1 VSPKTDQKC
10 RMGSYI
16 IRRLSFAVVPQDE
29 GYPINI
35 SPFFGRNLPHA
46 SLSKYEYI
54 IHTVGFI
61 FNLFEVL
68 HVMHMYDMPYIAI
81 I

>member
-1 VSPKTDQKC
+1 MVLTEMNRDLLVSCHSTVSLFRESSHGVSQ
-10 RMGSYI
+10 GSFTGPVLH
-16 IRRLSFAVVPQDE
+16 RHDCLS
-29 GYPINI
+29 
-35 SPFFGRNLPHA
+35 
-46 SLSKYEYI
+46 
-54 IHTVGFI
+54 TVGFI

>member
-1 VSPKTDQKC
+1 MDAIV
-10 RMGSYI
+10 
-16 IRRLSFAVVPQDE
+16 L
-29 GYPINI
+29 GYPC
-35 SPFFGRNLPHA
+35 
-46 SLSKYEYI
+46 
-54 IHTVGFI
+54 TVGFI